1 MKTEFIALAD
11 SLRAERRFQPCRQ
24 AFGVL
29 ARSRSWAARRALS
42 TLLDEPRVGLRAAI
56 TLLELEGGHLFIL
69 KSLESG
75 QCAAQLHCLKAL
87 QRMLPLVYPALPPE
101 ARESLRDQS
110 QRLARGSSLEL
121 REAASGVLRLL
132 PSRRSA

>member
-42 TLLDEPRVGLRAAI
+42 TLLDEPRLGLRAAT
-56 TLLELEGGHLFIL
+56 TLLELEGGHLFVM
-69 KSLESG
+69 KSLETG
-75 QCAAQLHCLKAL
+75 QSTAQLNCLDAL
-87 QRMLPLVYPALPPE
+87 HRQLPLVYPSLSE
-101 ARESLRDQS
+101 DAREALRQQS
-110 QRLARGSSLEL
+110 QRLSLHSNLEV
-121 REAASGVLRLL
+121 REAAGRVLRLL
-132 PSRRSA
+132 PSRRTA